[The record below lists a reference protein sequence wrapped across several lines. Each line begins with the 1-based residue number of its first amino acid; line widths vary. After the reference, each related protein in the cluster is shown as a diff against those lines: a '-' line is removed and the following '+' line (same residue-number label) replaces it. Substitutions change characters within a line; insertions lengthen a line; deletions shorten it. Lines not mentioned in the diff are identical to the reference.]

1 MTDRTATQI
10 VEDRR
15 RLTAALAHAIND
27 ITVAINGITNQ
38 AGDPK
43 SFIRMA
49 RQRLQQIEDNWNV
62 DWYSD

>member
-1 MTDRTATQI
+1 MADRTATQI
-10 VEDRR
+10 MEERR
-15 RLTAALAHAIND
+15 RLTTALQMANGDINAAIND
-27 ITVAINGITNQ
+27 IGNQ

-62 DWYSD
+62 DWYED